1 MYYDTVM
8 NPFLIEKA
16 TLMDDHTE
24 SGYYFNTNKPILF
37 YFPITKCFL
46 WFFFLGEED
55 VTLVLGYG
63 INMEFVLCH
72 LSKSHRQECMELKF
86 SPGENI
92 YFFSLGPYPMKISG

>member
-1 MYYDTVM
+1 MTTLRVVIILILI
-8 NPFLIEKA
+8 NPFSFISL
-16 TLMDDHTE
+16 LLNVFFD
-24 SGYYFNTNKPILF
+24 
-37 YFPITKCFL
+37 
-46 WFFFLGEED
+46 FFLGEED